1 MPKRKQTDGDST
13 VSPDPGEIKALIG
26 RVKQSDLAERD
37 AQRIGRLLR
46 LVLTLVS
53 MREHKDASIARL
65 KRLLFGPRSGKRGRR
80 DALSPPDAGDAT
92 AHKLARIYYG
102 LEKQGREYEERR
114 GGGSVR
120 AARAGAG
127 AGERAEAGQ
136 GAGLRTG
143 GTGGLSD

>member
-53 MREHKDASIARL
+53 MREHKNASIARL

-92 AHKLARIYYG
+92 AHKPARIYYS

-114 GGGSVR
+114 G
-120 AARAGAG
+120 
-127 AGERAEAGQ
+127 AEAYEQ
-136 GAGLRTG
+136 REREQVLANVRRRARGLG
-143 GTGGLSD
+143 YELVEQVA